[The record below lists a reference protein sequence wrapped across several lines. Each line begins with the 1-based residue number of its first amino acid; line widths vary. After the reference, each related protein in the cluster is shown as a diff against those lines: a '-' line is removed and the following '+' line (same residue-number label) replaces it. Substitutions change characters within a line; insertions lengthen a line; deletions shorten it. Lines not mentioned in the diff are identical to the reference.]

1 MNEEE
6 EIEQT
11 GARENEF
18 EESKNYYDSEE
29 NSIGIDEENI
39 DC

>member
-1 MNEEE
+1 MNDEE

-11 GARENEF
+11 GAGQNEF